1 MSQTT
6 LKKLKTFGIS
16 NLSGSVFYG
25 SIKDVNRDS
34 AALSHAHYMR
44 RAFEVLR
51 LDGILC
57 FEGRPT
63 VFLKNY
69 SAPLLREEANKVQRQ
84 CWNQGTATVLVLQDP
99 AHVYLYS
106 ASVKPSNDNDEN
118 RSHAALVDVLE
129 KGADALEAYQLIS
142 GIASGQLYRERKD
155 LFKPDQAVDRYLI
168 DNLGAVCD
176 ELCPDRDPPNM
187 RRVHAFLGQLIF
199 TCYLI
204 DREIIKLAD
213 YHFINSSK
221 INVVKLVDLFEVYST
236 EKVKEVLYKLFRSLK
251 YEFNGSMFDRDLDQ
265 ERAEIR
271 DKDIETLRHFLSGE
285 AVGKQQLTLG
295 FWAYDFSVIP
305 VETISA
311 IYENFL
317 AREDL
322 AGKSEKGAFYTPKNL
337 AEMTVEEALAGESD
351 LLNKRFLDPSC
362 GSGIFLVV
370 LFNRLAEELRFL
382 HPRPTFKK
390 KKERLVNLLRSNLRG
405 VDVNETA
412 CRITCF
418 SLYIALLDQFDPP
431 TLRDLK
437 ARGDQHAKAKFLPKI
452 LSQDCGEKLS
462 ESEKTIFEGNFFDPE
477 LMDCNDFD
485 FIIGNPPWVGRGKS
499 KDACLEKWLFDKTKN
514 PYLAEAKMSKAQMQ
528 ETFFP
533 QKQTSHAF
541 MWKASVHAKMDG
553 KIALVLPSEVLLNQT
568 DAFQAAYFKQVT
580 AERIVQLVDFRFF
593 LFSGAIR
600 PSFIGLFRNTSSAE
614 AKQCI
619 EYLVPK
625 VMRQDSRPGLVTI
638 SSDDRKWLDLR
649 DLQQACADRNAA
661 MLWKNHLWGTSR
673 DIKFLDYLNELPR
686 LGDIAGE
693 PDEGKRWVKGKGFQP
708 WYDIAQKDNP
718 KAYGSPKPIPKNL
731 GDRFIKTVDDT
742 FKLFL
747 IQDDCISLEE
757 RLSSIRCKGRPDA
770 SDYDLKA
777 SAEHFRRCPGEEL
790 FMPPVVLINKGFSKF
805 SYVDF
810 PIFYQDAITGISG
823 KDEDR
828 DLLIFFTIYVGS
840 KLSRYFQFHTAGSW
854 GTERDQVHVH
864 ELMRLPFPLPE
875 SEDTH
880 ADAQNILEEV
890 AEAVLSLKYEVAQEY
905 AFEKKQN
912 KAGKSLELRAESLA
926 KTRSSK
932 IEKLQ
937 KRLEPLIY
945 KYFNLSDEE
954 IALIEDTCE
963 IYEPSSTPPTWQS
976 DLQTLKPTSAAHRKT
991 YAKTLSDTLNDWSKL
1006 DQPKGQKVPFYFA
1019 AEYGTFSQQGLTW
1032 VRLSRSQK
1040 KKAPIASEDESAGE
1054 SFARLSRSSKAETG
1068 AFEYLRGI
1076 IFSDADFI
1084 YIVKP
1089 DLRGKWTRTAALND
1103 ADTLFEAIVS
1113 SRKK

>member
-1 MSQTT
+1 MSQSA
-6 LKKLKTFGIS
+6 LKVLETFGIRQ
-16 NLSGSVFYG
+16 LSGSVFY
-25 SIKDVNRDS
+25 SSVADVNRDPEV
-34 AALSHAHYMR
+34 LSQAHYMR

-69 SAPLLREEANKVQRQ
+69 TSSLQREEANKMQQQ

-106 ASVKPSNDNDEN
+106 ISVKPSNDKGEN
-118 RSHAALVDVLE
+118 SSHAALVDVLE
-129 KGADALEAYQLIS
+129 KSADALEAYQLIS
-142 GIASGQLYRERKD
+142 RIASGQLYRDRKE
-155 LFKPDQAVDRYLI
+155 LFKPDQAVDRYLT

-176 ELCPDRDPPNM
+176 ELCPDREPASM
-187 RRVHAFLGQLIF
+187 CRVHAFLGRLIF

-213 YHFINSSK
+213 YHFINSRK
-221 INVVKLVDLFEVYST
+221 IDVVKLVDLFEVYST

-251 YEFNGSMFDRDLDQ
+251 YEFNGSMFDQDLDQ
-265 ERAEIR
+265 ESGAIR
-271 DKDIETLRHFLSGE
+271 DEDIETLRHFLSGE

-337 AEMTVEEALAGESD
+337 AEMTVEEALSGETD
-351 LLNKRFLDPSC
+351 LLTKRFLDPSC

-390 KKERLVNLLRSNLRG
+390 KKERLVNLLRQNIRG

-437 ARGDQHAKAKFLPKI
+437 VRGDQRVREKFLPNI
-452 LSQDCGEKLS
+452 LSLVKGDRLS
-462 ESEKTIFEGNFFDPE
+462 ASVSTVFEGNFFDND
-477 LMDCNDFD
+477 LMDRNDFD

-499 KDACLEKWLFDKTKN
+499 KDTCLEQWIFDKTKN
-514 PYLAEAKMSKAQMQ
+514 PYLAEAKISKAKIQ
-528 ETFFP
+528 ETFFS
-533 QKQTSHAF
+533 QKQTSLAF
-541 MWKASVHAKMDG
+541 MWKATVHAKVGG

-568 DAFQAAYFKQVT
+568 DAFQAAYFKQVS
-580 AERIVQLVDFRFF
+580 AERIVQLADFRFF

-600 PSFIGLFRNTSSAE
+600 PSFIGLFRNTPCSE

-638 SSDDRKWLDLR
+638 SSDDRKWLDSR
-649 DLQQACADRNAA
+649 DLQRACADQKAA
-661 MLWKNHLWGTSR
+661 MLWKSYLWGTSR
-673 DIKFLDYLNELPR
+673 DLKFLAYLNELST

-693 PDEGKRWVKGKGFQP
+693 PGEGKRWVKGQGFQP
-708 WYDIAQKDNP
+708 WYPINLESNPREYSNP
-718 KAYGSPKPIPKNL
+718 KPRPGELSDCFIPTLSGSIQLFVTEFDCITL
-731 GDRFIKTVDDT
+731 GDR
-742 FKLFL
+742 LA
-747 IQDDCISLEE
+747 SL
-757 RLSSIRCKGRPDA
+757 RCKGKPGVPDEK
-770 SDYDLKA
+770 LKA
-777 SAEHFRRCPGEEL
+777 SLDFVHRPRSPEL
-790 FMPPVVLINKGFSKF
+790 FKPPVVLINKGFSKF

-810 PIFYQDAITGISG
+810 PVFYQHSITGISG

-828 DLLIFFTIYVGS
+828 NLLIFFTIYVGS
-840 KLSRYFQFHTAGSW
+840 RLARYFQFHTAGSW
-854 GTERDQVHVH
+854 GTERDEVRVH

-880 ADAQNILEEV
+880 AEAHSILEEV
-890 AEAVLSLKYEVAQEY
+890 AEAVLSLKAEITQAY
-905 AFEKKQN
+905 AFEKKQEE
-912 KAGKSLELRAESLA
+912 AGELLELRSESLA
-926 KTRSSK
+926 DMRSSK
-932 IEKLQ
+932 IENLE

-945 KYFNLSDEE
+945 KYFNLSEEE

-963 IYEPSSTPPTWQS
+963 VYEPSSTPLAWQS
-976 DLQTLKPTSAAHRKT
+976 DIATLVPTIAAHRKA
-991 YAKTLSDTLNDWSKL
+991 YAKTLSDTLNNWSKL
-1006 DQPKGQKVPFYFA
+1006 DQPKGHKVPFYFV
-1019 AEYGTFSQQGLTW
+1019 AEYGTFPQQGLTW
-1032 VRLSRSQK
+1032 VRLSRSEI
-1040 KKAPIASEDESAGE
+1040 KKAAIASDDESAGE
-1054 SFARLSRSSKAETG
+1054 SFARLSRVSKSETG

-1089 DLRGKWTRTAALND
+1089 DIRGKWTRTAALND

-1113 SRKK
+1113 SQEK